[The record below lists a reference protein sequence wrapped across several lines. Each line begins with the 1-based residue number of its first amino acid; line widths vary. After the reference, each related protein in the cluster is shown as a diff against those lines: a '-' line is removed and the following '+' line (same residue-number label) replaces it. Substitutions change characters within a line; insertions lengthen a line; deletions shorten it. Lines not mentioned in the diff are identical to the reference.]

1 VSPTL
6 LTEITCVQFEQ
17 LKRQKAK
24 KKEGD
29 EAKPDAEASAAERP
43 GSGVDAVEN
52 KGEGAVAGEYV
63 SAVI

>member
-6 LTEITCVQFEQ
+6 LTETTCVQFEQ

-29 EAKPDAEASAAERP
+29 ETKPDAEASAAEGP
-43 GSGVDAVEN
+43 GSGVGAVEN
-52 KGEGAVAGEYV
+52 KGEEAVTGEYG
-63 SAVI
+63 STAI